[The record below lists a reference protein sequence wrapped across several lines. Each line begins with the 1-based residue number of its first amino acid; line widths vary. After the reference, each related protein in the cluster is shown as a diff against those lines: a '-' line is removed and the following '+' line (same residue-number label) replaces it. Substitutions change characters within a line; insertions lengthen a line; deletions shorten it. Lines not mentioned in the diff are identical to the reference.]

1 MTVLRGSTTGLL
13 LARRVSTSRV
23 ADPWNCVVSSISH
36 NGPTVASKTG
46 KASKARGKLDGV
58 KYVVKDNI
66 ATQGDVTSC
75 GSRMLATYAS
85 PFDATTVRL
94 LNGAGGELV
103 AKANMDEFG
112 LGSSNTNSWF
122 GPVVN
127 PLYGDEKRIAGG
139 SSGGSAAAVASGMA
153 QFSLGT
159 DTGGSVRLPA
169 SYCGVVGFKPTYG
182 RISRWGVV
190 PYAQTLDTVGI
201 LSKDIDVV
209 KQVYDV
215 LDKYDENDPTSLP
228 QSARESVVTS
238 SKSGLSIGVPQ
249 EFIIEELSPETKQ
262 VWHET
267 LTQLQEMGHEIHLV
281 SIPTI
286 KKSLLTYYTL
296 ISAEVASNL
305 SRYDGVR
312 YGFDDSHGESFV
324 DIMAANRSD
333 ALGEETQRRIIL
345 GNYTLSSDSGN
356 HYLKATQLRQK
367 LVEEFNNVFNV
378 PHVLLNPSGT
388 LKDDLCDLLV
398 CPTSIGTPPT
408 IDEFMKM
415 DEENFL
421 NTYINDILTVPAS
434 LAGLPAVSVPRGN
447 HGIQIIG
454 QYGDDSTVLEF
465 AKTLSNCT

>member
-1 MTVLRGSTTGLL
+1 
-13 LARRVSTSRV
+13 
-23 ADPWNCVVSSISH
+23 
-36 NGPTVASKTG
+36 
-46 KASKARGKLDGV
+46 
-58 KYVVKDNI
+58 
-66 ATQGDVTSC
+66 
-75 GSRMLATYAS
+75 MLASYVS
-85 PFDATTVRL
+85 PFDATAVRL
-94 LNGAGGELV
+94 LNGGGCELV

-127 PLYGDEKRIAGG
+127 PLYGDEERIAGG

-201 LSKDIDVV
+201 LSKDIDII
-209 KQVYDV
+209 KQVYGV
-215 LDKYDENDPTSLP
+215 LDQYDEKDPTSLP
-228 QSARESVVTS
+228 QSTREAVVTPK
-238 SKSGLSIGVPQ
+238 KSALSIGVPQ

-262 VWHET
+262 VWHDT
-267 LTQLQEMGHEIHLV
+267 LVQLQEMGHKINMV

-305 SRYDGVR
+305 SRYDGIR
-312 YGFDDSHGESFV
+312 YGFDDNNGESFGE
-324 DIMAANRSD
+324 IMAANRSD
-333 ALGEETQRRIIL
+333 SLGEETQRRIIL

-388 LKDDLCDLLV
+388 PKEDLCDLLI
-398 CPTSIGTPPT
+398 CSTSIGTPPT
-408 IDEFMKM
+408 IKEFLKM

-421 NTYINDILTVPAS
+421 HTYINDILTVPAS
-434 LAGLPAVSVPRGN
+434 LAGLPAVSVPQGN

-454 QYGDDSTVLEF
+454 QFGDDSTVLEV